1 MSMNMSA
8 QMRPSAAPVANPVA
22 VVTGAGPGLGGA
34 LALGLARAGA
44 RLVICD
50 IDPTRLIHTEQQI
63 RALGAEVL
71 SLRCDVSQSR
81 EVDALFSQAA
91 AHFGTVHVLVNNA
104 AVIPARAQDEQ
115 RRSEHYAYVTTPQPR
130 RSLGFTSSMSD
141 EEWHR
146 YWDVNVH
153 GVFYCT
159 RAALR
164 LMEPQRYG
172 RIINIASVAGMSDMS
187 AHSPHY
193 SATKGAVV
201 AMTKAVAAEVAG
213 ANVLVNAIAPGG
225 VHTPD
230 FERYL
235 ASVDEQSRHR
245 LWQLIPAGRLG
256 SPEEYAST
264 VTHLACDAHYLVG
277 QIISPNGGCVI

>member
-1 MSMNMSA
+1 MSE
-8 QMRPSAAPVANPVA
+8 PLPNPVA

-34 LALGLARAGA
+34 LAVDLARAGA
-44 RLVICD
+44 RLVLCD
-50 IDPTRLIHTEQQI
+50 IDPSRLEATETQI

-71 SLRCDVSQSR
+71 SLACDVSDSAA
-81 EVDALFSQAA
+81 VDDLFARAA
-91 AHFGTVHVLVNNA
+91 ARFGSVHVLVNNA
-104 AVIPARAQDEQ
+104 AVIPASPLDEARRRA
-115 RRSEHYAYVTTPQPR
+115 HYAYLTTPQPR
-130 RSLGFTSSMSD
+130 ASLGFTRSMTD
-141 EEWHR
+141 EDWHR

-172 RIINIASVAGMSDMS
+172 RIINIASVAGISDMS

-193 SATKGAVV
+193 SASKGAVV
-201 AMTKAVAAEVAG
+201 AFTRAVAAEVAG
-213 ANVLVNAIAPGG
+213 ANIWVNAVAPGG

-235 ASVDEQSRHR
+235 QSLDEETRHR

-256 SPEEYAST
+256 TPEEYAAT
-264 VTHLACDAHYLVG
+264 VTHLACGRHYIAG
-277 QIISPNGGCVI
+277 QVISPNGGCVI